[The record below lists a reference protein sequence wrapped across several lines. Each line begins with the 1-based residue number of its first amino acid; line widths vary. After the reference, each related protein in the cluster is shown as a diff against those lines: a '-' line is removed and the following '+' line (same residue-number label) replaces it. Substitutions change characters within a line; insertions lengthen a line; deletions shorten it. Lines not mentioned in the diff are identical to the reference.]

1 MRQTKQAATGQLGWG
16 VLTVLAVLVL
26 PSGASATEVGVAAPI
41 DAAATAARV
50 QARYDE
56 TRTMSGRF
64 VQEVALGASGRVLR
78 SEGTMHFRKPGRMR
92 WEYATPEPQTLIA
105 NGETLWIYQ
114 PEENQVLRA
123 KLAGAFD
130 SQTPVSF
137 LFGVARLERDFRPEL
152 LAPAADGS
160 LRLKLVPKNA
170 AENSAH
176 ALVLEVDPESW
187 DLRAA
192 IVRDVLG
199 NQTRVEL
206 LDVQRN
212 LPLADALFEFK
223 RPPGTDLIEAPGG
236 G

>member
-1 MRQTKQAATGQLGWG
+1 MSGKKRRGSGFPGGAGLALIVWVVLG
-16 VLTVLAVLVL
+16 
-26 PSGASATEVGVAAPI
+26 PCGAVAARAGTEPA

-56 TRTMSGRF
+56 TETLSGRF

-78 SEGTMHFRKPGRMR
+78 SEGTMRFRKPGRMR
-92 WEYATPEPQTLIA
+92 WEYDTPERQTLIA
-105 NGETLWIYQ
+105 DGEVLWIYQ

-123 KLAGAFD
+123 KLSRVFE
-130 SQTPVSF
+130 SQMPVSF
-137 LFGVARLERDFRPEL
+137 LFGMARLERDFVPEL

-160 LRLKLVPKNA
+160 RRLKLVPKNA
-170 AENSAH
+170 VGNSVS

-192 IVRDVLG
+192 VVRDPLG
-199 NQTRVEL
+199 NETRVQL
-206 LDVQRN
+206 VDVQRN
-212 LPLADALFEFK
+212 VPLADRLFVFE